1 MRSSKLALLMTAGLL
16 LAACGQKGVENAME
30 RQIEQDTAGN
40 ADVDVKADGSMEIQT
55 DEGTATIGGGAM
67 PSGWPEDVKAY
78 AGATVTYSASM
89 NAQTGEP
96 GMAVVLMS
104 TDDVATVAAY
114 YKKELA
120 AAGWTMGESMEAS
133 GTSILS
139 GTKDD
144 RVVSLMITGAEGQT
158 AITIAI
164 SEEEME

>member
-1 MRSSKLALLMTAGLL
+1 MRSSKLVLLMTAGLL

-30 RQIEQDTAGN
+30 RQIEKETAGD
-40 ADVDVKADGSMEIQT
+40 ADVDVKADGSMEIKT
-55 DEGTATIGGGAM
+55 DDGTATIDGGAM
-67 PSGWPEDVKAY
+67 PSDWPEDVKTY
-78 AGATVTYSASM
+78 AGATVTYSASV
-89 NAQTGEP
+89 NEQTGEP

-104 TDDVATVAAY
+104 TDDVATVAAF

-144 RVVSLMITGAEGQT
+144 RVVSLMITGAEGQS
-158 AITIAI
+158 ASTIAI
-164 SEEEME
+164 GKEQ

>member
-1 MRSSKLALLMTAGLL
+1 
-16 LAACGQKGVENAME
+16 
-30 RQIEQDTAGN
+30 
-40 ADVDVKADGSMEIQT
+40 
-55 DEGTATIGGGAM
+55 M
-67 PSGWPEDVKAY
+67 PGDWPEDVKAY
-78 AGATVTYSASM
+78 AGATVTYSASV

-104 TDDVATVAAY
+104 TDDVATVAAHY
-114 YKKELA
+114 NKELA

-164 SEEEME
+164 SK